1 MLVAVL
7 AHAQTRQMPSQSG
20 QSAFAAIQEIVGIM
34 EADPATDWSKANVEG
49 LRHHLIDMD
58 NVTLR
63 AQVMSEPTPDG
74 IKFTVSGEGPVK
86 ESVQRMIMAHAATI
100 NGFGDW
106 GFTGTETVTGAILT
120 VVAPAADA
128 QRLAGLG
135 FIGVMTEGMHHQTHH
150 LMIARGDSHAHK

>member
-74 IKFTVSGEGPVK
+74 MTFIVSGEGPVQD
-86 ESVQRMIMAHAATI
+86 SIRRMIKAHAATM
-100 NGFGDW
+100 NGVGDW
-106 GFTGTETVTGAILT
+106 AFAGTMTESGAILT

-128 QRLAGLG
+128 KRLAGLG
-135 FIGVMTEGMHHQTHH
+135 FIGVMAEGMHHQNHH
-150 LMIARGDSHAHK
+150 LMIAQGDSHIHK